1 MKKLL
6 LMTLMLV
13 IAVMASAK
21 NIQTVIFT
29 THPQMHCESCENKIK
44 GNLRFAKGVKK
55 IETSVED
62 QKVTITYDADK
73 TTVEKLQKEF
83 QKIGYQVR
91 VTTAEEKIA
100 KEAEDECENM

>member
-29 THPQMHCESCENKIK
+29 THPQMHCESCEIKIK
-44 GNLRFAKGVKK
+44 KNVRFAKGVKD
-55 IETSVED
+55 IQTSVED

-73 TTVEKLQKEF
+73 TTVEKLMKAF
-83 QKIGYQVR
+83 KKIGYEVR
-91 VTTAEEKIA
+91 VTTADEKIA
-100 KEAEDECENM
+100 KESEDECENM